1 MNDLF
6 YKDYTDKSLKRAT
19 GKEISGIEFSEAAL
33 VLWFGEDKLKIWD
46 DGMQCCEERYLHT
59 DDDLEYYVG
68 ARFLGFEVANGPNIP
83 ADGWDHEMA
92 FLKVSTSKG
101 VFTIETHNEH
111 NGYYSG
117 FWVKAE
123 YIEGD
128 GMKG

>member
-1 MNDLF
+1 MIFF

-19 GKEISGIEFSEAAL
+19 GKEIAGIGFSELAL
-33 VLWFGEDKLKIWD
+33 VLCFGEDKLKIWD
-46 DGMQCCEERYLHT
+46 DGQQCCEERYLHT

-68 ARFLGFEVANGPNIP
+68 ARFLGFEVVSVPNV
-83 ADGWDHEMA
+83 ASKDCVHEMA

-111 NGYYSG
+111 NGFYGG